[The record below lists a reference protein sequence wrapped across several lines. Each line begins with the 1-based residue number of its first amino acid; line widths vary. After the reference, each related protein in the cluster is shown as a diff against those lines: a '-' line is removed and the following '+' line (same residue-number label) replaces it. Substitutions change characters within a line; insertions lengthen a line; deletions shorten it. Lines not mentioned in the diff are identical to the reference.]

1 MINYEIIKDVNALN
15 SFITWLPELEKGEC
29 FLLSLFSRKKYFDKP
44 TDIRGDKSQLK
55 RFTVSQK
62 SLIADKIKQLE
73 VEVGAY
79 KTSGHPIPQEALA
92 LYITVNPRSNS
103 KAARALL
110 KELADIIG
118 GEDKREYSLHKL
130 AMNATQVACSRKLY
144 MDFDFD
150 HRDPEEVITEMKEI
164 INPDAFCTVVT
175 RGGCHVLVEVLKI
188 APTHAKTWY
197 QSVMKLTGVDVSGDV
212 LLPVPGCC
220 QGGFVP
226 YMIFNS

>member
-1 MINYEIIKDVNALN
+1 MNYQIVKDEEKLN
-15 SFITWLPELEKGEC
+15 EFIDWLPELAPSEC
-29 FLLSLFSRKKYFDKP
+29 FLVSLFSRKKYYDNPDGIKA
-44 TDIRGDKSQLK
+44 DKSQLK
-55 RFTVSQK
+55 RFTSNK
-62 SLIADKIKQLE
+62 EFLLDKIKQLE
-73 VEVGAY
+73 VAEGTY
-79 KTSGHPIPQEALA
+79 KTNGKANPQNTLA

-118 GEDKREYSLHKL
+118 GEDKREYNLHKL
-130 AMNATQVACSRKLY
+130 ALNATQVACGRKLY
-144 MDFDFD
+144 IDFDFD

-188 APTHAKTWY
+188 TPTYAKTWY

-212 LLPVPGCC
+212 LLPVPGCS